1 MYYSDE
7 QIIIERIKC
16 GPYDN
21 NAYILICKET
31 NESIIIDTPM
41 DPEKLI
47 TASLETTPKTILI
60 THNHMDHIYGY
71 SEVLN
76 ALKTDSGIGEH
87 DANALPTEPDYK
99 IIDGQVFSI
108 GNLKIKAIHTPGHTP
123 GSTCFL
129 VNKQLFTG
137 DTLFPGGPG
146 KTQTPENFRQIVQS
160 ITEKLFT
167 LDDSIQFHPGHGEGS
182 TLSKSLAEFKIFKSK
197 SHDTSLCGDV
207 EWAKS

>member
-71 SEVLN
+71 SEELN
-76 ALKTDSGIGEH
+76 ALKTHSGIGEH

-99 IIDGQVFSI
+99 ISDGQ
-108 GNLKIKAIHTPGHTP
+108 NL
-123 GSTCFL
+123 
-129 VNKQLFTG
+129 
-137 DTLFPGGPG
+137 
-146 KTQTPENFRQIVQS
+146 
-160 ITEKLFT
+160 
-167 LDDSIQFHPGHGEGS
+167 
-182 TLSKSLAEFKIFKSK
+182 
-197 SHDTSLCGDV
+197 
-207 EWAKS
+207 

>member
-129 VNKQLFTG
+129 INKQLFTG

-160 ITEKLFT
+160 IT
-167 LDDSIQFHPGHGEGS
+167 
-182 TLSKSLAEFKIFKSK
+182 
-197 SHDTSLCGDV
+197 
-207 EWAKS
+207 

>member
-76 ALKTDSGIGEH
+76 ALKTDSGIGEY

-108 GNLKIKAIHTPGHTP
+108 GNLKIKAIHTPGHTA

-129 VNKQLFTG
+129 INKQLFTG

-182 TLSKSLAEFKIFKSK
+182 TLSNQHSIKKKPFL
-197 SHDTSLCGDV
+197 
-207 EWAKS
+207 